1 MMGMLSIKEL
11 CVPMYIG
18 VYAWEERVLQ
28 DVYINVDVTYD
39 FKAIQDDI
47 AHAVDYD
54 ALSKYLT
61 ENLKE
66 KRFKLIET
74 VCLHILDTIQ
84 VKYTTEHIRVSVSK
98 PGAIPNAKNVSVVLE
113 MSQRDYLIP
122 TF

>member
-11 CVPMYIG
+11 CIPMYIG

-39 FKAIQDDI
+39 FKSTQDDI
-47 AHAVDYD
+47 TQAVDYD
-54 ALSKYLT
+54 ALSKHLT

-74 VCLHILDTIQ
+74 LCLHIMDTIQ
-84 VKYTTEHIRVSVSK
+84 SKYTTEHVRVSVSK
-98 PGAIPNAKNVSVVLE
+98 PGAIANAKNVSAVLD
-113 MSQRDYLIP
+113 SVRHVS
-122 TF
+122 